1 MAAYKG
7 PVHTLI
13 NEFQEFCQIFS
24 LKQLITC
31 PTRVT
36 CNTSSLIDHILTNSA
51 EKIFQ
56 YGLWYK
62 KKSETG

>member
-1 MAAYKG
+1 MAACPG

-13 NEFQEFCQIFS
+13 NKYQELFQIFS

-31 PTRVT
+31 PTRVA
-36 CNTSSLIDHILTNSA
+36 CNTSSLINHILTNST

-56 YGLWYK
+56 SGI
-62 KKSETG
+62 SDCSM